1 MYRNFLKHPKYSFF
15 FLHVFFTFLVCHGS
29 PVELKSSTDMIWIEF
44 KSNREI
50 RGPSDELESNESAI
64 HISIIDTLLHPCIAW
79 NFETLDLNFHHW
91 SVSYKLSEKTP
102 MSLLG
107 SLILTNQQLS
117 PILTTS
123 SLTIKNA
130 STLSMLFQP
139 STSPLP
145 PKKTKYIPIPNAIPP
160 RNLT

>member
-1 MYRNFLKHPKYSFF
+1 MYRNFLKHPKYSLF
-15 FLHVFFTFLVCHGS
+15 FLHVFFTLLVCHGS

-44 KSNREI
+44 KSNRE
-50 RGPSDELESNESAI
+50 SNESAI
-64 HISIIDTLLHPCIAW
+64 HISIIAILLHPCIAW
-79 NFETLDLNFHHW
+79 NFEILDLNFHHW
-91 SVSYKLSEKTP
+91 SVSSKLSEKAP

-130 STLSMLFQP
+130 SKLSMLFQP

-145 PKKTKYIPIPNAIPP
+145 PKKQHISQSQMLYTPEI
-160 RNLT
+160 